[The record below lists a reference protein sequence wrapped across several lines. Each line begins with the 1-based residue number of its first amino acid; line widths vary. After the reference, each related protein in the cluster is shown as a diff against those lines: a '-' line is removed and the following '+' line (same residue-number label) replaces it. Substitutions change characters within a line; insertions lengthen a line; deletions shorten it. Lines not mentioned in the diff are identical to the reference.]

1 MINHVTVDTLTT
13 GWMLPTIRGIETV
26 IIIKTFSAHDAFFE

>member
-13 GWMLPTIRGIETV
+13 GWMLPEETNSPPAEV
-26 IIIKTFSAHDAFFE
+26 SKQ